1 MSDLAFAA
9 VCAIGLLGFLSCL
22 VLIAALVCAKDADSD
37 VREFMAERERQS
49 DPLERMWD
57 LPSRQPVRR

>member
-1 MSDLAFAA
+1 MSPTEFWLAFGIFAFSGACLLLALCA
-9 VCAIGLLGFLSCL
+9 V
-22 VLIAALVCAKDADSD
+22 AKRADEK

-57 LPSRQPVRR
+57 LPSRKPVQR